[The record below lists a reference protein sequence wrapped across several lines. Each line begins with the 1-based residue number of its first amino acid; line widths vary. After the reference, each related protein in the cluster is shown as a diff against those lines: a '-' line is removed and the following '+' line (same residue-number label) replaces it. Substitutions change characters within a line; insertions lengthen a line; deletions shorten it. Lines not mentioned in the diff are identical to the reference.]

1 MEQGLFIMN
10 QKNRNGVFGMQKV
23 NRSFIEPLGDTQLK
37 EAKEGAI
44 NWFQQFQVKM
54 EAIFLNKGIPVA
66 IIGFLLGRALI
77 LSQLSPFALPF
88 FVAVFLIRRDH
99 ALLALVGLLTG
110 ALTIH
115 YSNSI
120 VIFASVFVFLVL
132 HKMKKP
138 DIEGQFKTMAM
149 YVFVSLFVVNL
160 AEQYLIFQ
168 SIQLYD
174 LMMFSVEAG
183 LAMILTLIFI
193 QSIPLLSIRK
203 KVQSLKTEEI
213 VSIIILLAS
222 VMTGTIGWVIYD
234 LSLDHIFS
242 RYLVLLFGLAGG
254 AAIGSTVGV
263 VTGLIFSLASVASL
277 HQMSLLAFSGLLGG
291 LLKEGKKAGVAVGLL
306 IATLLIGLYSEG
318 TSNIMITLYESLI
331 AVALFLL
338 TPTSLIQKIAKHI
351 PGTTEQADE
360 QQQYARKIRDV
371 TAQRVEQFSHV
382 FEALSNSFSQIDEYD
397 KKEEDEKELDYLLS
411 NVTEKTCQVCFKK
424 EQCWGKNF
432 NITYESMEEIMY
444 QLSENDGQ
452 LPQKTASEW
461 GKYCRS
467 APKVITAISQELMYY
482 EANQRLKRQVKE
494 SRKLVADQLRGVSA
508 VMEDFAKEIKR
519 ERQSHHQHE
528 ESIMEAIQEFGL
540 HIGNIEIYNLEQG
553 NVDIEMN
560 VPYCQGRG
568 ECEKLIAPM
577 LSDILGETIV
587 VHSEKCAT
595 DSTGECEVVFRS
607 AKKYTVET
615 GVAHAAKGGG
625 LVSGDSYTI
634 LEIGSGKFALAISD
648 GMGNGERAHFE
659 SMETLKLLQKF
670 LQSGIEEKIA
680 IKSVNSVLS
689 LRTTDEIFS
698 TLDLA
703 MIDLQD
709 AKAKFLKICSIP
721 SFIKRGDKIIKI
733 ESSNLPMG
741 IIEDFDVDV
750 VSEQLKAGDVL
761 IMMSDGIFE
770 GPGHV
775 ENMEF
780 WMKRKIKELQTDDPQ
795 AISDLILEE
804 VIRAKGVID
813 DDMTVV
819 TAKIMHN
826 TPKWASIPVSSKHKK
841 AQ

>member
-1 MEQGLFIMN
+1 ME
-10 QKNRNGVFGMQKV
+10 KV
-23 NRSFIEPLGDTQLK
+23 NRNFVDPLGEVQLK
-37 EAKEGAI
+37 EAKDGAI
-44 NWFQQFQVKM
+44 NWFHQLQVKM
-54 EAIFLNKGIPVA
+54 ETIFLYKGIPVA
-66 IIGFLLGRALI
+66 VIGFLLGRALI

-88 FVAVFLIRRDH
+88 FAAVFLVRRDQ
-99 ALLALVGLLTG
+99 AVLALVGLLTG

-120 VIFASVFVFLVL
+120 VIFSSVFLFLIL
-132 HKMKKP
+132 HKIKKP
-138 DIEGQFKTMAM
+138 DIEGQYKTIAM
-149 YVFVSLFVVNL
+149 YVFASLFLINL
-160 AEQYLIFQ
+160 AEQYLIFR

-174 LMMFSVEAG
+174 LMMSGVEAG

-193 QSIPLLSIRK
+193 QSIPLLSIRTRS
-203 KVQSLKTEEI
+203 QSLKTEEI

-222 VMTGTIGWVIYD
+222 VMTGTIGWVIYG

-263 VTGLIFSLASVASL
+263 VTGLIFSLASVTSL
-277 HQMSLLAFSGLLGG
+277 QQMSLLAFSGLLGG
-291 LLKEGKKAGVAVGLL
+291 LLKEGKKTGVAVGLL
-306 IATLLIGLYSEG
+306 IATLLIGLYG
-318 TSNIMITLYESLI
+318 DGANNIMITLYESLI
-331 AVALFLL
+331 AVVLFLL
-338 TPTSLIQKIAKHI
+338 TPTSFIHKIAKHI
-351 PGTTEQADE
+351 PGTTEHADE

-382 FEALSNSFSQIDEYD
+382 FEALSNSFSQIDEYA
-397 KKEEDEKELDYLLS
+397 KKEEEEKELDYFLS
-411 NVTEKTCQVCFKK
+411 NVTEKTCQMCFKK
-424 EQCWGKNF
+424 EQCWTNNF
-432 NITYESMEEIMY
+432 HTTYESMQEIMY
-444 QLSENDGQ
+444 EMSENNGQ
-452 LPQKTASEW
+452 LPQKIANEW

-467 APKVITAISQELMYY
+467 GPKVINAISQELMYY
-482 EANQRLKRQVKE
+482 EANQRLKKQVKE

-508 VMEDFAKEIKR
+508 VMEDFAKEILR
-519 ERQSHHQHE
+519 ERQSHQQHE
-528 ESIMEAIQEFGL
+528 ESIMEAIQDFGL
-540 HIGNIEIYNLEQG
+540 HIANIEIYNLEQG
-553 NVDIEMN
+553 NVDIEMSI
-560 VPYCQGRG
+560 PYCQGRG

-587 VHSEKCAT
+587 VHSEKCAAHP
-595 DSTGECEVVFRS
+595 TGECEVIFRS

-625 LVSGDSYTI
+625 LVSGDSYTT
-634 LEIGSGKFALAISD
+634 LEIGSGKYAVAISD

-689 LRTTDEIFS
+689 LRTNDEIFS

-703 MIDLQD
+703 IIDLQD

-741 IIEDFDVDV
+741 IFEDFDVDIV
-750 VSEQLKAGDVL
+750 TEQLKAGDVL
-761 IMMSDGIFE
+761 IMMSDGIFD

-804 VIRAKGVID
+804 VIRTKGVID

-826 TPKWASIPVSSKHKK
+826 TPKWASIPVSSKRKK